1 MVGASP
7 GWLEAP
13 ESAGDGDRPVP
24 VTVNRDAAGAWTE
37 GFEALGRR
45 ELRVEVDDPTLVDA
59 AAEFLRSTVSPKHL
73 QRVDV
78 HGGTPV
84 AFGSTSV
91 RFAEVDPDGP
101 LVAHEIACPGSA
113 PVRGVSGAARMWTL
127 QAAVCRRQGAE
138 FEPPGPNTLVAV
150 SPDALEPG
158 AMVHGSRH
166 PTPSPQMSG
175 WFLVGLAHAEGD
187 PLQRTTVA
195 TVVQARPDIGAY
207 LALPSGYAFRSRRGL
222 SPSIVWDPE
231 VAALVR

>member
-1 MVGASP
+1 M
-7 GWLEAP
+7 
-13 ESAGDGDRPVP
+13 P
-24 VTVNRDAAGAWTE
+24 VTVHRDPSAAWTDGLE
-37 GFEALGRR
+37 SLGRR

-59 AAEFLRSTVSPKHL
+59 AADFLRSTVSAQHL

-78 HGGTPV
+78 QGGKQV
-84 AFGSTSV
+84 AFGSSPV
-91 RFAEVDPDGP
+91 HFVDIDPIGP
-101 LVAHEIACPGSA
+101 LIAHELTGEPGTLA
-113 PVRGVSGAARMWTL
+113 RGVSGAARMWTL

-138 FEPPGPNTLVAV
+138 FEPPGPDTLVVV
-150 SPDALEPG
+150 SGDALDAD

-175 WFLVGLAHAEGD
+175 WFLIGLAHVEGA
-187 PLQRTTVA
+187 PLDRATVA

-222 SPSIVWDPE
+222 GPSIVWDPE